1 LVLIYT
7 LPPEA
12 GSSRVRVW
20 RKLKKLGAI
29 SFRNSV
35 YLLPFGEERYEIAQW
50 ICQEIQRAGG
60 EATLL
65 KVEQIENLS
74 DEEVASLFRRARNED
89 YAELLKEGKAWL
101 ERLEALPRK
110 GVSRELMV
118 LTDEL
123 KVLEKRLAELEE
135 IDYFH
140 AAGRREVEAILKRC
154 RTALQRLSGK
164 EQSLALEE
172 TRVLKV
178 EEFRGK
184 TWVTRP
190 RPHVDRI
197 ATAWVIRRF
206 IDPKARFVFAKERE
220 KIKGGIPFDYLGAE
234 FGHRGEDCTFETVL
248 KQFGL
253 RDKALKAIAEIVH
266 DADLKDAK
274 FGQEEAKGVD
284 AIIRG
289 LAAITPDDQA
299 LLEQGFLVF
308 DALYASFG
316 GRMSGRGPQVKR
328 WGEPFVSSR
337 ERRVQHAT
345 TSQVGGKDHPGRAHD
360 ALPFDAPPRG
370 GS

>member
-1 LVLIYT
+1 MARGPRYRWLVLIYT

-12 GSSRVRVW
+12 GSSRVKVW

-65 KVEQIENLS
+65 KVERIENLS

-101 ERLEALPRK
+101 ERLEALPQKR
-110 GVSRELMV
+110 VSRELMV
-118 LTDEL
+118 LADEL

-140 AAGRREVEAILKRC
+140 AAGRREAEAILKRC
-154 RTALQRLSGK
+154 RTALQGFSGK

-172 TRVLKV
+172 ARMLKM

-206 IDPKARFVFAKERE
+206 IDPKAKFAFARERE

-234 FGHRGEDCTFETVL
+234 FGHQGEDCTFETVL
-248 KQFGL
+248 KRFGL
-253 RDKALKAIAEIVH
+253 KGKALKAIAEIVH

-274 FGQEEAKGVD
+274 FGREEARGVD
-284 AIIRG
+284 AVIKG

-299 LLEQGFLVF
+299 LLEQGLLVF

-328 WGEPFVSSR
+328 
-337 ERRVQHAT
+337 
-345 TSQVGGKDHPGRAHD
+345 
-360 ALPFDAPPRG
+360 
-370 GS
+370 